1 MTHIMVRHDAPLEV
15 TVKAGR
21 KVLSREIVEARL
33 LDAHITV
40 QSYMRGGA
48 FNGHDWRDN
57 EGNRLSRPP
66 TVTYHLADPS
76 YALAE
81 GEECPC
87 DGPEHQ

>member
-1 MTHIMVRHDAPLEV
+1 MVRHDAPLEV
-15 TVKAGR
+15 IVKAGP

-33 LDAHITV
+33 LGAHLTV

-48 FNGHDWRDN
+48 FNGHYWRDN
-57 EGNRLSRPP
+57 KGNRLDRPP
-66 TVTYHLADPS
+66 TVTYTLADES

-87 DGPEHQ
+87 GGPEHEESR